1 MFLFAG
7 ELADNSLP
15 LSPPNQPNDYQSP
28 THTHGNL
35 DGAQVSSTLDTL
47 ATAGSG
53 PHGLDLDVQHI
64 QALIEA
70 NNAEDTFR
78 AYAAVSSST
87 TVAVSTAPSAAVTPP
102 LSSAA
107 CSPKSQEGSGGYMDA
122 TTAAAAAAAAA
133 TANRQYN
140 NNNNSVQHKSQLMHS
155 PPQRVHP
162 YQRVP
167 TSPVDAGLGMR
178 NPADITLNEY
188 NRSEGNSADELLRR
202 TPLKIRAPELLA
214 PTYVMGK

>member
-1 MFLFAG
+1 M
-7 ELADNSLP
+7 P

-35 DGAQVSSTLDTL
+35 DGSQVSSTLDTL
-47 ATAGSG
+47 ATASG
-53 PHGLDLDVQHI
+53 GTHGLDLDVQHI

-78 AYAAVSSST
+78 AYAVSSST
-87 TVAVSTAPSAAVTPP
+87 TVAVSTAASGGVPVAAVTPP

-107 CSPKSQEGSGGYMDA
+107 CSPKSQEGGYMDA
-122 TTAAAAAAAAA
+122 ATAAAAAAAA
-133 TANRQYN
+133 TRQY
-140 NNNNSVQHKSQLMHS
+140 NNSVQHKSQLMHS

-162 YQRVP
+162 YQRMP

-214 PTYVMGK
+214 PTYVMGKWGCPSQE